1 MVKPSTLPAVGRDCG
16 LPLNIWRFAIKIVTH
31 PNNKKY
37 LEQIREDF
45 SASMRP
51 LGIIPARLDGFEV
64 IFNDLIP
71 AEVPSKTEFVAR
83 QDRFCSYNTSAPA
96 DWEIFCGY
104 VIPRM
109 EPNFIM
115 MDSRK
120 YTVLRDGQPEVSLW
134 P

>member
-1 MVKPSTLPAVGRDCG
+1 M
-16 LPLNIWRFAIKIVTH
+16 KIVTH

-51 LGIIPARLDGFEV
+51 MGIISARLDGFEV
-64 IFNDLIP
+64 IFDDLIP

-83 QDRFCSYNTSAPA
+83 QDKFCEYNTSAPA

-104 VIPRM
+104 VVPRM
-109 EPNFIM
+109 ELNFIM
-115 MDSRK
+115 MDDRK
-120 YTVLRDGQPEVSLW
+120 YTFLRNGQPEIHLW
-134 P
+134 K

>member
-1 MVKPSTLPAVGRDCG
+1 M
-16 LPLNIWRFAIKIVTH
+16 KIITH
-31 PNNKKY
+31 PNNKKH

-45 SASMRP
+45 SSSMRP
-51 LGIIPARLDGFEV
+51 MGIIPARLDGFEV

-83 QDRFCSYNTSAPA
+83 QDKFCEYETSSPSE
-96 DWEIFCGY
+96 WEIFCGY
-104 VIPRM
+104 VKPKM

-120 YTVLRDGQPEVSLW
+120 YTVLRNGQPEVHLW
-134 P
+134 